1 MRLGDFIRNLR
12 LPCLACLCIVVCLL
26 AACAGPDRPKPA
38 DLGPNTA
45 LINVRPV
52 WSSNIGRVALPLEVR
67 VLGNQFFVASS
78 DGTVAA
84 IDADTGADQW
94 RTMLGTKLTAGVGS
108 DGRYGAVVNAE
119 NELIALE
126 SGKELWRQRLNALT
140 LTAPLVAGERIFVV
154 SSDKT
159 VSAFDAA
166 TGRRLWLQSRSGDA
180 LVLGQSGVL
189 LAVGDTLVAGI
200 GGRLVGMSPLNG
212 QSRWEAVLASG
223 RGTNEVERLVDLV
236 SGVSRSGNQICAR
249 AFQSAVGCVDTAN
262 GTVLWSKSA
271 EGSKGLDGDGTSIFG
286 SEADGKIVAW
296 RRSDGER
303 LWSTDRLRFR
313 VLTAP
318 LLAGRSIVVGDDA
331 GTLYFLS
338 RQDGSLLN
346 RVTTDG
352 SALAATPV
360 LVGNTLVAV
369 TQRGGIFGF
378 RPE

>member
-1 MRLGDFIRNLR
+1 MSLGGFIRNLR
-12 LPCLACLCIVVCLL
+12 LPYLACLCFVLGLL
-26 AACAGPDRPKPA
+26 AACAGTDRPKPA

-52 WSSNIGRVALPLEVR
+52 WSTSIGRVALPLEVR
-67 VLGNQFFVASS
+67 VLGNQFFVASN

-94 RTMLGTKLTAGVGS
+94 RTSLATKLTAGVGS
-108 DGRYGAVVNAE
+108 DGRYSAVVNAE

-126 SGKELWRQRLNALT
+126 SGKELWRQRINALT

-236 SGVSRSGNQICAR
+236 SGVSRSGNQVCAR
-249 AFQSAVGCVDTAN
+249 AFQSAVGCVDTAK

-271 EGSKGLDGDGTSIFG
+271 EGSKGLDGDETSLVG

-338 RQDGSLLN
+338 RQDGTLLN

>member
-1 MRLGDFIRNLR
+1 MRVGGFIRTLR
-12 LPCLACLCIVVCLL
+12 KPYLACLCIVFGLL
-26 AACAGPDRPKPA
+26 AACAGPDRPKPV
-38 DLGPNTA
+38 DLGPITA

-52 WSSNIGRVALPLEVR
+52 WTASIGRVALPLEVR
-67 VLGNQFFVASS
+67 VLGNQFLVASS
-78 DGTVAA
+78 DGTVAL
-84 IDADTGADQW
+84 INADTGADQW
-94 RTMLGTKLTAGVGS
+94 RSALGTKLTAGIGS
-108 DGRYGAVVNAE
+108 DGRYSAVVNVE

-126 SGKELWRQRLNALT
+126 AGKQLWRQPLNALT

-154 SSDKT
+154 SSDRT

-166 TGRRLWLQSRSGDA
+166 TGRKLWQQSRTGDA

-212 QSRWEAVLASG
+212 QSRWEAILASG

-236 SGVSRSGNQICAR
+236 SGVSRSGNQICVR
-249 AFQSAVGCVDTAN
+249 AFQSAVGCVDALR
-262 GTVLWSKSA
+262 GSVLWSKSSD
-271 EGSKGLDGDGTSIFG
+271 GSKGLDGDDGSLFGT
-286 SEADGKIVAW
+286 EADGRIVAW
-296 RRSDGER
+296 RRTDGER
-303 LWSTDRLRFR
+303 LWSVDRLRYR
-313 VLTAP
+313 ALSAP

-338 RQDGSLLN
+338 RQDGTLLN
-346 RVTTDG
+346 RVATDG
-352 SALAATPV
+352 SPLAGTPV
-360 LVGNTLVAV
+360 LVGNTLVVV

>member
-1 MRLGDFIRNLR
+1 MSLGGFIRNLR
-12 LPCLACLCIVVCLL
+12 LPYLACLCFVLGLL
-26 AACAGPDRPKPA
+26 AACAGTDRPKPA

-52 WSSNIGRVALPLEVR
+52 WSTSIGRVALPLEVR
-67 VLGNQFFVASS
+67 VLGNQFFVASN

-94 RTMLGTKLTAGVGS
+94 RTSLATKLTAGVGS
-108 DGRYGAVVNAE
+108 DGRYSAVVNAE

-126 SGKELWRQRLNALT
+126 SGKELWRQRINALT

-236 SGVSRSGNQICAR
+236 SGVSRSGNQVCAR
-249 AFQSAVGCVDTAN
+249 AFQSAVGCVDTAK

-271 EGSKGLDGDGTSIFG
+271 EGSKGLDGDETSLFG

-338 RQDGSLLN
+338 RQDGTLLN

>member
-1 MRLGDFIRNLR
+1 MKVGAFIRYLR
-12 LPCLACLCIVVCLL
+12 IPHHAWVCIVVGML
-26 AACAGPDRPKPA
+26 AACAGPERPKPA

-52 WSSNIGRVALPLEVR
+52 WSASIGRVSLSLELR
-67 VLGNQFFVASS
+67 VVGNQFLVASS
-78 DGTVAA
+78 DGTVAS
-84 IDADTGADQW
+84 IDAGTGADQW
-94 RTMLGTKLTAGVGS
+94 RSAVGTKLTAGVGS
-108 DGRYGAVVNAE
+108 DGRYSAVVNVE

-126 SGKELWRQRLNALT
+126 AGKQLWRQRLNALT

-154 SSDKT
+154 SSDRT

-166 TGRRLWLQSRSGDA
+166 TGRRLWQQGRSGDA

-212 QSRWEAVLASG
+212 QSRWEAIVASG

-236 SGVSRSGNQICAR
+236 SGVSRSGNQICVR
-249 AFQSAVGCVDTAN
+249 AFQSAVGCVDAGK
-262 GTVLWSKSA
+262 GTVLWNRVA
-271 EGSKGLDGDGTSIFG
+271 DGSKGLDGDESNLFG
-286 SEADGKIVAW
+286 VEADGRLLAW
-296 RRSDGER
+296 RRADGER
-303 LWSTDRLRFR
+303 LWSADRLRFR

-318 LLAGRSIVVGDDA
+318 LVVGRSIVVGDDA

-338 RQDGSLLN
+338 RQDGTLLN

-352 SALAATPV
+352 SPLAATPV

>member
-1 MRLGDFIRNLR
+1 VLG
-12 LPCLACLCIVVCLL
+12 LL

-84 IDADTGADQW
+84 IDADTGTDQW
-94 RTMLGTKLTAGVGS
+94 RATLGTKLTAGVGS
-108 DGRYGAVVNAE
+108 DGRYSAVVNAE

-154 SSDKT
+154 SSDRT

-166 TGRRLWLQSRSGDA
+166 SGRRLWLQSRSGDA

-236 SGVSRSGNQICAR
+236 SGVSRSGNQVCAR
-249 AFQSAVGCVDTAN
+249 AFQSAVACVDTAK

-271 EGSKGLDGDGTSIFG
+271 EGSKGLDGDDTSLFG

-313 VLTAP
+313 ILTAP

-338 RQDGSLLN
+338 RQDGTLLN

-369 TQRGGIFGF
+369 KQRGGIFGF

>member
-1 MRLGDFIRNLR
+1 MRYLR
-12 LPCLACLCIVVCLL
+12 VPHLACVCIVVGVL
-26 AACAGPDRPKPA
+26 AACAGPDRPKPI

-52 WSSNIGRVALPLEVR
+52 WSASIGRVSLPLDVR
-67 VLGNQFFVASS
+67 VLGKQFLVASS
-78 DGTVAA
+78 DGIVVS
-84 IDADTGADQW
+84 IDAETGADQW
-94 RTMLGTKLTAGVGS
+94 RVALGTKLTAGVGS
-108 DGRYGAVVNAE
+108 DGRYSAVVNAE
-119 NELIALE
+119 NELIALDA
-126 SGKELWRQRLNALT
+126 GKQLWRQRLNALT
-140 LTAPLVAGERIFVV
+140 LTAPLVAGERVFVV

-166 TGRRLWLQSRSGDA
+166 TGRKLWQQSRSGDA

-212 QSRWEAVLASG
+212 QSRWEAILASG

-236 SGVSRSGNQICAR
+236 SGVSRLENQVCAR
-249 AFQSAVGCVDTAN
+249 AFQSAVGCVDAGK
-262 GTVLWSKSA
+262 GTVLWSKLA
-271 EGSKGLDGDGTSIFG
+271 EGSKGLDGDDNHLYGA
-286 SEADGKIVAW
+286 EADGRIVAW
-296 RRSDGER
+296 RRADGER
-303 LWSTDRLRFR
+303 LWVADRLRYR

-338 RQDGSLLN
+338 RQDGTLLN

-352 SALAATPV
+352 SPLAATPV
-360 LVGNTLVAV
+360 LVGNTLVVV

>member
-1 MRLGDFIRNLR
+1 VKVGASIRYLRIFQLTCMGILLGMLT
-12 LPCLACLCIVVCLL
+12 
-26 AACAGPDRPKPA
+26 ACAGPDRPKPA

-52 WSSNIGRVALPLEVR
+52 WSASIGRVSLPLDVR
-67 VLGNQFFVASS
+67 VLGKQFLVASS
-78 DGTVAA
+78 DGTVVS
-84 IDADTGADQW
+84 IDADTGVDQW
-94 RTMLGTKLTAGVGS
+94 RAALGTKLTAGVGS
-108 DGRYGAVVNAE
+108 DGRYSAVVNVE

-126 SGKELWRQRLNALT
+126 AGKQLWRQRLNALT

-166 TGRRLWLQSRSGDA
+166 TGRRLWQQSRSGDA

-200 GGRLVGMSPLNG
+200 GGRLVGLSPLNG
-212 QSRWEAVLASG
+212 QSRWEAILASG

-236 SGVSRSGNQICAR
+236 SGVSRSGNQVCAR
-249 AFQSAVGCVDTAN
+249 AFQSAVGCVDSGK

-271 EGSKGLDGDGTSIFG
+271 DGSKGLDGDDSNLYGV
-286 SEADGKIVAW
+286 EADGRIVAW
-296 RRSDGER
+296 RRADGER
-303 LWSTDRLRFR
+303 LWIADHLRFR
-313 VLTAP
+313 VLSAP
-318 LLAGRSIVVGDDA
+318 LLAGRSIVVGDDS

-338 RQDGSLLN
+338 RQDGTLLN

-352 SALAATPV
+352 SPLAATPV

>member
-1 MRLGDFIRNLR
+1 MSLGGFIRNLR
-12 LPCLACLCIVVCLL
+12 LPYLACLCFVLGLL
-26 AACAGPDRPKPA
+26 AACAGTDRPKPA

-52 WSSNIGRVALPLEVR
+52 WSTSIGRVALPLEVR
-67 VLGNQFFVASS
+67 VLGNQFFVASN

-94 RTMLGTKLTAGVGS
+94 RTSLATKLTAGVGS
-108 DGRYGAVVNAE
+108 DGRYSAVVNAE

-126 SGKELWRQRLNALT
+126 SGKELWRQRINALT

-236 SGVSRSGNQICAR
+236 SGVSRSGNQVCAR
-249 AFQSAVGCVDTAN
+249 AFQSAVGCVDTAK

-271 EGSKGLDGDGTSIFG
+271 EGSKGLDGDETSLFG
-286 SEADGKIVAW
+286 SEADGQIVAW

-338 RQDGSLLN
+338 RQDGTLLN

>member
-1 MRLGDFIRNLR
+1 MRLGGGIRHLR
-12 LPCLACLCIVVCLL
+12 LTYLACLCFVLGLL

-84 IDADTGADQW
+84 IDADTGTDQW
-94 RTMLGTKLTAGVGS
+94 RATLGTKLTAGVGS
-108 DGRYGAVVNAE
+108 DGRYSAVVNAE

-154 SSDKT
+154 SSDRT

-166 TGRRLWLQSRSGDA
+166 SGRRLWLQSRSGDA

-236 SGVSRSGNQICAR
+236 SGVSRSGNQVCAR
-249 AFQSAVGCVDTAN
+249 AFQSAVACVDTAK

-271 EGSKGLDGDGTSIFG
+271 EGSKGLDGDDTSLFG

-313 VLTAP
+313 ILTAP

-338 RQDGSLLN
+338 RQDGTLLN